1 MVPSEVLYFVLPC
14 YVLSL
19 VESLQAELFDTSTEC
34 VLLQYPS
41 CYILIYSLL
50 RHYFKQHLLWY
61 FLILLVYGYL
71 LLFLLMVHA
80 DVFPEYFSR
89 IFLKGLFCYCVAHCW
104 AARRWQLIGGICSFL
119 KGLFCCC
126 VAHCWAARRWQLI
139 GGIYSFLKGLF
150 CCCVAH
156 CWAAR
161 RWQLIGGI
169 CSLLP
174 YMALVFTMMHFY
186 NILVLL
192 LFLAIPF

>member
-14 YVLSL
+14 YVLSH

-104 AARRWQLIGGICSFL
+104 AARRWQLIGGICS
-119 KGLFCCC
+119 
-126 VAHCWAARRWQLI
+126 
-139 GGIYSFLKGLF
+139 
-150 CCCVAH
+150 
-156 CWAAR
+156 
-161 RWQLIGGI
+161 
-169 CSLLP
+169 LLP

-192 LFLAIPF
+192 LFLAIPFLKIFFI